1 MAIINFSI
9 PKTLERRIKEITRKK
24 GFPSKAE
31 LFRFALIRYLDEKEK
46 RPLDDNLKISILSQK
61 LEEELSKKVGPNPL
75 LSIKKQMARIKSL

>member
-9 PKTLERRIKEITRKK
+9 PKTLERRIKEIMRKK

-46 RPLDDNLKISILSQK
+46 RPLDDNLKILILSQK
-61 LEEELSKKVGPNPL
+61 LEEELSKKVGLNPL